1 MWAMLSGTMKE
12 IVGVG
17 ATAGMGDVGRRHFDL
32 MACACA
38 QQIADSLISEFEVM
52 NDMVP
57 VCVGPF
63 IGRLDSVEPLNVHFE
78 EVDVGS
84 KLQAFVRSI

>member
-1 MWAMLSGTMKE
+1 MYMHEIGHGPAEMWAMLSGTMKE

-63 IGRLDSVEPLNVHFE
+63 IGRLFRW
-78 EVDVGS
+78 
-84 KLQAFVRSI
+84 LQGITFRAQT